1 MTKLL
6 KRIITML
13 LVVTC
18 LVGTVAG
25 CSNSSN
31 NDNETKEAVTTKKA
45 EVTTTEAQTEPV
57 TEEPTT
63 ERPTE
68 YKPKGTTIS
77 IPVEKADQFQDITI
91 TKGYK
96 FVFNDIYSKEEYE
109 STRGSNAIDI
119 VTQLYTGDHPEIIEE
134 FRNRLD
140 MPGVGISAS
149 YEDNIVIE
157 YTGDRTFSMHQ
168 CGGNDVYALFD
179 LYEVK

>member
-6 KRIITML
+6 RRMITMV

-45 EVTTTEAQTEPV
+45 EVTTTEAKTEPV

-68 YKPKGTTIS
+68 YKPKGVTIA
-77 IPVEKADQFQDITI
+77 IPLEKAELFQDITI

-96 FVFNDIYSKEEYE
+96 FVFNDIYSKEEYA
-109 STRGSNAIDI
+109 STRGENAFNI
-119 VTQLYTGDHPEIIEE
+119 VSVLYKEEKPEVFKDYCKKIEV
-134 FRNRLD
+134 
-140 MPGVGISAS
+140 PGVGACIT
-149 YEDNIVIE
+149 YEDNFIIE
-157 YTGDRTFSMHQ
+157 YTGDRTFSMHRYIE
-168 CGGNDVYALFD
+168 NDVYAGFD